1 MSRSWRAAVV
11 GDPIGHSLSPL
22 LHRAAYAVLGVDLAY
37 DAIQVPTG
45 SLKAFVESSD
55 ESLIGLSVTM
65 PLKEEARALC
75 QVTDDWA
82 RQTGA
87 VNTLVRRQGEW
98 HGHNTDVIGL
108 RELIARF
115 EPSSCVVLGAGA
127 TARSALVALQSLG
140 IEEVRVVARR
150 PESEAEI
157 ARVLGR
163 RYEFAVLGAA
173 PVRGSLV
180 VNTLPGGV
188 EAQLELVEG
197 RGVWLDLAYSPWPTA
212 LAAAAEFA
220 GWQVLSGLEL
230 LVNQAVEQVLL
241 FTGVEQSARPAIRQ
255 AMLVALAGVPGAP
268 TN

>member
-1 MSRSWRAAVV
+1 MSRSRRAAVV
-11 GDPIGHSLSPL
+11 GDPIGHSLSPV
-22 LHRAAYAVLGVDLAY
+22 LHRAAYAALGVEIAY
-37 DAIQVPTG
+37 DAFQVHAG
-45 SLKAFVESSD
+45 SLRAFVESSD

-65 PLKEEARALC
+65 PLKEEAKALC

-82 RQTGA
+82 RQTGS
-87 VNTLVRRQGEW
+87 VNTLVRHEGEW
-98 HGHNTDVIGL
+98 HGHNTDVTGL
-108 RELIARF
+108 RELIGRF
-115 EPSSCVVLGAGA
+115 ELSSCVVLGAGA
-127 TARSALVALQSLG
+127 TARSTLVALQSLG
-140 IEEVRVVARR
+140 VEDVRVVARR
-150 PESEAEI
+150 SESEAEV
-157 ARVLGR
+157 AKLLGR
-163 RYEFAVLGAA
+163 RYEFALLGEA
-173 PVRGSLV
+173 PLEGNLV

-188 EAQLELVEG
+188 EAPLELVEG

-241 FTGVEQSARPAIRQ
+241 FTRVEQSARPAIRQ